1 MLRLELLI
9 RRRRTARSKTP
20 RALADGLMLVFST
33 LLNGN
38 RAGPSRVISESRR
51 GIDTMESILI
61 IDDEAQIRSMI
72 RLILEREGY
81 VVMEAPD
88 GTEGIRQ
95 FREKPT
101 DLIITDIIM
110 PNKDGIGMIIELKKE
125 FPGVKIIAMSGGG
138 LNRPDAIYA
147 GPSNSAPPAPCPN
160 RSTARICYASLKTP

>member
-1 MLRLELLI
+1 
-9 RRRRTARSKTP
+9 
-20 RALADGLMLVFST
+20 
-33 LLNGN
+33 
-38 RAGPSRVISESRR
+38 
-51 GIDTMESILI
+51 MESILI

-110 PNKDGIGMIIELKKE
+110 PNKDGIGMIIERDHHGMAIC
-125 FPGVKIIAMSGGG
+125 P
-138 LNRPDAIYA
+138 LNIHEDACMRDWLL
-147 GPSNSAPPAPCPN
+147 PESA
-160 RSTARICYASLKTP
+160 ASLKLHSNCDLIPRGC